1 MKSSTLLAFTAAAL
15 LAAGS
20 AFAGPNCKKNKD
32 QAPSQDEGVF
42 EVSAE
47 GEKAEGEC
55 RKGKCDG
62 KKDRESA
69 EEGVFEVAERDGE
82 AREGKG
88 ERGERG
94 ERPDRK
100 RQHHPLHGLD
110 LSDEQKED
118 AKAIFTAAKEKA
130 MELIKAAKENDE
142 KPDREAMM
150 AIRKEAMKNVY
161 DNVLND
167 DQRAKLD
174 ERRAKM
180 EERRAEGGE
189 RKGKGDGERPER
201 PKRDKDGEGLDL

>member
-47 GEKAEGEC
+47 GEKKSGCKNKNREGSS
-55 RKGKCDG
+55 D
-62 KKDRESA
+62 
-69 EEGVFEVAERDGE
+69 EGVFEVAERDGE
-82 AREGKG
+82 AREGKK
-88 ERGERG
+88 R
-94 ERPDRK
+94 ERPEGDRRERK
-100 RQHHPLHGLD
+100 HHPLHGLD

-118 AKAIFTAAKEKA
+118 AKAIFESAKESSKA
-130 MELIKAAKENDE
+130 LMEEIKAKKEAGE
-142 KPDREAMM
+142 EIDRKAVHEQMM
-150 AIRKEAMKNVY
+150 EIRKGAMKNVY

-167 DQRAKLD
+167 DQRAKVD
-174 ERRAKM
+174 ERRKKM

-189 RKGKGDGERPER
+189 RKGGDGERPKR
-201 PKRDKDGEGLDL
+201 PSRDKGGDEGLDL